1 MGDPGLAAHMVGM
14 TTTHE
19 STVHQSTTPPDAVT
33 GGSPLT
39 QRRTEVADAV
49 AFYLV
54 SGDVPVHPTNR
65 WITAELSHL
74 AAAVST
80 HAERPDTPLVPGDA
94 ARYLVALVRSEISD
108 PVCDWLA
115 DGVADPTVLVR
126 ALAELAPD
134 NLSFEPLFLLAW
146 CELRDGNPAAA
157 DEALARLRA
166 VDSSYLRT
174 RGERNS
180 RWIAG
185 LPADA

>member
-1 MGDPGLAAHMVGM
+1 MVGM

-19 STVHQSTTPPDAVT
+19 SKVAVHAAPVTTVC
-33 GGSPLT
+33 PLT
-39 QRRTEVADAV
+39 QRRTEVAQAV
-49 AFYLV
+49 AIYLV

-74 AAAVST
+74 GAAVRT
-80 HAERPDTPLVPGDA
+80 HGQRPDTPLAPADA

-115 DGVADPTVLVR
+115 DGVLDPTVLVR
-126 ALAELAPD
+126 VLAELAPEH
-134 NLSFEPLFLLAW
+134 LVSEPLFLLAW
-146 CELRDGNPAAA
+146 CEYRDGNPAAA
-157 DEALARLRA
+157 DQALARLRE
-166 VDSSYLRT
+166 VDPSYLRT

>member
-1 MGDPGLAAHMVGM
+1 MGDSHLAAHMVGM

-19 STVHQSTTPPDAVT
+19 STVHPSTTPPDTIT
-33 GGSPLT
+33 GQSSLT

-54 SGDVPVHPTNR
+54 SGQVPVHPSGR
-65 WITAELSHL
+65 WLTAERLYL
-74 AAAVST
+74 AAAVCT
-80 HAERPDTPLVPGDA
+80 HAERPDTPLPPADA
-94 ARYLVALVRSEISD
+94 ARLLVGLMRREISD

-115 DGVADPTVLVR
+115 DGILDPTVLVR

-146 CELRDGNPAAA
+146 CELRDGNPTAA
-157 DEALARLRA
+157 DAALARLRA
-166 VDSSYLRT
+166 VDLSYLRT

>member
-1 MGDPGLAAHMVGM
+1 VGDPGLAAHMVGM
-14 TTTHE
+14 TTTRE
-19 STVHQSTTPPDAVT
+19 STVHQSTTPPDTVT

-54 SGDVPVHPTNR
+54 SGQVPVHPSGR
-65 WITAELSHL
+65 WLTTERLYL
-74 AAAVST
+74 ASAVCT
-80 HAERPDTPLVPGDA
+80 HAERPDTPLQPADA
-94 ARYLVALVRSEISD
+94 ARLLVAFMRSEISD

-115 DGVADPTVLVR
+115 DGIADPTVLVR

-146 CELRDGNPAAA
+146 CELRDGNPTAA

>member
-1 MGDPGLAAHMVGM
+1 MVGM

-19 STVHQSTTPPDAVT
+19 STVHQSTTPPDTVT

-39 QRRTEVADAV
+39 QRRTEVAQAV
-49 AFYLV
+49 AIYLV

-74 AAAVST
+74 AAAVRT

-134 NLSFEPLFLLAW
+134 NLVSEPLSMLVW
-146 CELRDGNPAAA
+146 CEYCDGSPAAS
-157 DEALARLRA
+157 DQALARLQA
-166 VDSSYLRT
+166 VDPSYSRT

>member
-1 MGDPGLAAHMVGM
+1 MVGM

-19 STVHQSTTPPDAVT
+19 STVHQSTTPPDTVT

-39 QRRTEVADAV
+39 QRRTEVAQAV
-49 AFYLV
+49 AIYLV
-54 SGDVPVHPTNR
+54 SGQVPVYPDTR

-74 AAAVST
+74 AASVRT
-80 HAERPDTPLVPGDA
+80 NGQRPDTPLAPADA
-94 ARYLVALVRSEISD
+94 ARCLVALMRSEVSD

-146 CELRDGNPAAA
+146 CELRDGNSAAA

-185 LPADA
+185 LPADAKG